1 MSRLL
6 SLVDWLWVNFYHK
19 GTMLYGSNEWMN
31 CLLLVCSLSEVYT
44 VLLCIYELK
53 CFIERCSDACCF
65 SKSKMVRKI
74 KGDFMEM
81 DFSVLFCLKDCN
93 HTILLLAW
101 PLTLHN
107 TSCIKAAI
115 QCITAHCFY
124 VHCHLNI
131 CCDTLGQCSI
141 SQIGINKDRAFCGLS
156 NYINGCCA

>member
-44 VLLCIYELK
+44 VLLCIYELQ

-65 SKSKMVRKI
+65 SKSKMVRKS

-93 HTILLLAW
+93 HTVSMAIDTPQLLLYK
-101 PLTLHN
+101 
-107 TSCIKAAI
+107 S
-115 QCITAHCFY
+115 
-124 VHCHLNI
+124 
-131 CCDTLGQCSI
+131 CDTMHHCTLLLCSLPF
-141 SQIGINKDRAFCGLS
+141 KRLL
-156 NYINGCCA
+156 